1 MMKTKNLIFISS
13 LLTISCGKNEIKF
26 DELTWNERDDMFY
39 KNRELMV
46 NDLMKN
52 QLHIGMKYKKLIEML
67 GNPENYENLKPN
79 TIAYEIRVN
88 YDSDIDPVEGK
99 DLYIIFS
106 KDSTL
111 IDYKL
116 KYWKH

>member
-1 MMKTKNLIFISS
+1 MRTKILILISS

-26 DELTWNERDDMFY
+26 NELTWNERDDMFY

-46 NDLMKN
+46 NDLMEN
-52 QLHIGMKYKKLIEML
+52 QLHKGMKYKELLEML

-79 TIAYEIRVN
+79 TIAYEIMVD
-88 YDSDIDPVEGK
+88 YGSDIDPVEGK
-99 DLYIIFS
+99 DLYMIFN

-111 IDYKL
+111 IDFKL
-116 KYWKH
+116 KHWKH